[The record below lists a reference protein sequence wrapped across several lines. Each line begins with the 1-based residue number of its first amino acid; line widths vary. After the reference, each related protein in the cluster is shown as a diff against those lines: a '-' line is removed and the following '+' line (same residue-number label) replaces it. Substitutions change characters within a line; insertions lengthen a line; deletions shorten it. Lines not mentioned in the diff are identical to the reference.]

1 MKTYLVGG
9 ACRDMILGR
18 EPKDRDYVVVGST
31 VQEMLNAGFEQ
42 VGKDFPVFLHPETRE
57 EYALARTEKS
67 CGLRHT
73 DFVVD
78 FNPEVTLEQD
88 LYRRDLTMNAIAYDD
103 TTGTYIDPYGGAEDI
118 KNGVIRHVSEYFAD
132 DPLRILRAARFAA
145 QYGFKVHSDTMML
158 MHNMVIKG
166 KHLGLT
172 IERVWGE
179 TVKAMKTNKPS
190 VYFNIL
196 DELGILHEYFPF
208 VHDLHN
214 VPQPAAHHPEIDTYV
229 HVMMTVDKAAELSSN
244 NPLVVYA
251 ALVHDL
257 GKGLTHADEWPHH
270 RGHEEAGVKLVL
282 EMSNNLRVPSLY
294 KKVGVLSSRYHLDV
308 HRAMELNHKTLV
320 DKLEALGALRDPES
334 FRAVLLSAEADS
346 KGRLGYEDREYP
358 QYEYMMKASMVL
370 KALKYSD
377 LAEQYQGKR
386 LLDAI
391 RARKTNAMKAFKKQW
406 NAGQE

>member
-1 MKTYLVGG
+1 MRTYLVGG
-9 ACRDMILGR
+9 AVRDIVLGR
-18 EPKDRDYVVVGST
+18 KAKDHDYVVVGST
-31 VQEMLNAGFEQ
+31 VQEMLDAGFQQ
-42 VGKDFPVFLHPETRE
+42 VGKDFPTFLHPTTKD

-67 CGLRHT
+67 CGLKHT
-73 DFVVD
+73 DFTVD
-78 FNPEVTLEQD
+78 FNPSITLEQD
-88 LYRRDLTMNAIAYDD
+88 LYRRDLTMNAMAYDFEYD
-103 TTGTYIDPYGGAEDI
+103 MYIDPYGGAEDI
-118 KNGVIRHVSEYFAD
+118 FNGVIRHVSEYFAD

-145 QYGFKVHSDTMML
+145 QYDFKIHPDTMGL
-158 MHNMVIKG
+158 MHGMVLQG

-172 IERVWGE
+172 IERVWNE

-190 VYFNIL
+190 VYFNVL

-208 VHDLHN
+208 VYDLHK
-214 VPQPAAHHPEIDTYV
+214 VPQPEAHHPEIDTYV
-229 HVMMTVDKAAELSSN
+229 HVMMTVDKAAELSNN

-257 GKGLTHADEWPHH
+257 GKGLTPADEWPHH

-282 EMSNNLRVPSLY
+282 EMSNNLKVPSLY

-358 QYEYMMKASMVL
+358 QYEYMMKASMAL

-406 NAGQE
+406 NNGRD

>member
-1 MKTYLVGG
+1 MRTYLVGG
-9 ACRDMILGR
+9 AVRDIVLGR
-18 EPKDRDYVVVGST
+18 KAKDHDYVVVGGT
-31 VQEMLNAGFEQ
+31 EQEMLDKGFVR
-42 VGKDFPVFLHPETRE
+42 VGAQFPTFLHPTTKD

-67 CGLRHT
+67 CGLKHT
-73 DFVVD
+73 DFTVD
-78 FNPEVTLEQD
+78 FNPSVTLEQD
-88 LYRRDLTMNAIAYDD
+88 LYRRDLTMNAMAYDFEYD
-103 TTGTYIDPYGGAEDI
+103 MYIDPYGGAEDI
-118 KNGVIRHVSEYFAD
+118 FNGVIRHVSEYFAD

-145 QYGFKVHSDTMML
+145 QYDFKIHPDTMGL
-158 MHNMVIKG
+158 MHGMVLQG

-172 IERVWGE
+172 IERVWNE

-190 VYFNIL
+190 VYFNVL

-208 VHDLHN
+208 VYDLHK
-214 VPQPAAHHPEIDTYV
+214 VPQPEAHHPEIDTYV
-229 HVMMTVDKAAELSSN
+229 HVMMTVDKAAELSNN

-257 GKGLTHADEWPHH
+257 GKGLTPADEWPHH

-282 EMSNNLRVPSLY
+282 EMSNNLKVPSLY

-320 DKLEALGALRDPES
+320 DKLEALGALRDTES

-358 QYEYMMKASMVL
+358 QYEYMMKASMAL

-406 NAGQE
+406 NNGRD